1 MATNCKECGK
11 PLVGRID
18 KKFCNDQCRFL
29 YNNKK
34 KRVHEAAILNINQIL
49 RKNRTIIK
57 SLNPVGKTTVRRSLL
72 KNMGFSFD
80 FFTHIY
86 RTEKGTTYYFNYDF
100 GYMLIEDEKIVLVT
114 YQDYMNK
121 EIYSILKERRFN

>member
-1 MATNCKECGK
+1 MATNCMECGK

-18 KKFCNDQCRFL
+18 KKFCNDQCRFQ

-34 KRVHEAAILNINQIL
+34 KRVHEAAILNINQQL

-72 KNMGFSFD
+72 KNMGFSFE
-80 FFTHIY
+80 FFKRMRKLFWLHTSDIW
-86 RTEKGTTYYFNYDF
+86 T
-100 GYMLIEDEKIVLVT
+100 
-114 YQDYMNK
+114 
-121 EIYSILKERRFN
+121 

>member
-1 MATNCKECGK
+1 MATNCMECGK

-18 KKFCNDQCRFL
+18 KKFCNDQCRFQ

-34 KRVHEAAILNINQIL
+34 KRLHEAAILNINQQL

-72 KNMGFSFD
+72 KNMGFSFE

-86 RTEKGTTYYFNYDF
+86 RTEKGLTYYFNYDY
-100 GYMLIEDEKIVLVT
+100 GYTLIEDEKIVLVT
-114 YQDYMNK
+114 YQQYMDRN
-121 EIYSILKERRFN
+121 IYNLLKKQKF

>member
-1 MATNCKECGK
+1 MKPVCKECGK

-18 KKFCNDQCRFL
+18 KKFCNDQCRFQ

-34 KRVHEAAILNINQIL
+34 KRVHEAAILNINQQL
-49 RKNRTIIK
+49 RKNRSIIK

-86 RTEKGTTYYFNYDF
+86 RTEKGATYYFNYDY
-100 GYMLIEDEKIVLVT
+100 GYTLIEDEKIVLVT
-114 YQDYMNK
+114 YQDYMDK
-121 EIYSILKERRFN
+121 KIFSMFQERKFT